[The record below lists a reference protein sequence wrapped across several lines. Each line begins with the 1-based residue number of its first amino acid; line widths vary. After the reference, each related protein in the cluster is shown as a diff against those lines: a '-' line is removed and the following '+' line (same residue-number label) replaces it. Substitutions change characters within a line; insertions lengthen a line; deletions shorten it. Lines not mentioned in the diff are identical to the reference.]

1 MTSLPL
7 STPTNEIESQCDMNK
22 IISLLI
28 CASLLLQACTKPTK
42 ELSVKEFQ
50 IALKPNKNVK
60 GQREDEKTLGIELS
74 KRLGVPVNIITPSSK
89 SIIEAGM
96 AKKTLD
102 MGYVSSTD
110 AISFADNNVAEVLV
124 AGQHKSTDP
133 KGNAYEGAYYY
144 SVWLSLKEKNYSSI
158 ADLKG
163 KPVAFASRTSTS
175 GFLVPSWDLIKK
187 GLLSEGDR
195 LEDFFGK
202 DNIFYGSG
210 YVSAV
215 EKVLEG
221 KAEAAAVSYYVYE
234 KDKHLDL
241 EQRKKLKIVQRQ
253 GPVASH
259 TFCVRK
265 SLNETDRLA
274 LKRVLLAMVE
284 EKPQLCEDLFGGKL
298 VEVDPIEHLKA
309 PRDAKA
315 KVSTLK
321 D

>member
-1 MTSLPL
+1 
-7 STPTNEIESQCDMNK
+7 MNK
-22 IISLLI
+22 IISILTG
-28 CASLLLQACTKPTK
+28 AALLLQACTKPAQ

-60 GQREDEKTLGIELS
+60 GQREDEKILGEELS

-96 AKKTLD
+96 ANKTLD

-110 AISFADNNVAEVLV
+110 AISFVDNDVAEVLV
-124 AGQHKSTDP
+124 AGQHESTDP
-133 KGNAYEGAYYY
+133 KGKPYKGAYYY
-144 SVWLSLKEKNYSSI
+144 SVWLSLKEQNYSSI
-158 ADLKG
+158 ADLRG
-163 KPVAFASRTSTS
+163 KPIAFASRTSTS

-187 GLLSEGDR
+187 GLLPEGGR

-234 KDKHLDL
+234 KDKHLNL
-241 EQRKKLKIVQRQ
+241 EQRDKLKVIQRQ

-265 SLNETDRLA
+265 SLLEVDRAA
-274 LKRVLLAMVE
+274 LKRALLEMVKE
-284 EKPQLCEDLFGGKL
+284 NPELCEGLFGGKL